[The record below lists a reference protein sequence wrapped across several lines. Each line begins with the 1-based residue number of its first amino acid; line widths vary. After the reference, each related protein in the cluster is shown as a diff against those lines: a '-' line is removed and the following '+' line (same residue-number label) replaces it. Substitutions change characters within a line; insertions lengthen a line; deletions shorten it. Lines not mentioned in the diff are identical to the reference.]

1 LRFDP
6 LVSDELFC
14 GAERWIHP
22 IVPFLGISDD
32 FFTAFGV
39 GKASDFKRSLMFRM
53 ICVEFS
59 SRKVI
64 RIDVFVSISDEPPK
78 ISALKSHPNRGF
90 CFCFGCLALNYGAE
104 KSSDFMPL
112 SVSDESPSPQSLN

>member
-1 LRFDP
+1 MRFDP

-14 GAERWIHP
+14 GVERWIHP

-39 GKASDFKRSLMFRM
+39 GKASDFKISLVFRM
-53 ICVEFS
+53 ICTEFS

-64 RIDVFVSISDEPPK
+64 RIAAFV
-78 ISALKSHPNRGF
+78 
-90 CFCFGCLALNYGAE
+90 
-104 KSSDFMPL
+104 
-112 SVSDESPSPQSLN
+112 SVSDA